1 MTFARRLRFRASLM
15 KIGVDGLAGVAR
27 DRATAYGY
35 TLTGRKTAPAT
46 DFDPFSAQTM
56 RDPYPGY
63 RALLTGPNVP
73 NVWYNRKRGIWI
85 IAGYDDVRKALRDHE
100 ALSSAES
107 QSPVSRPSAVDER
120 GRSARPHSASQ
131 IRLSGFHPAGDDGM
145 ASGHQRGRRR
155 TRRRHD
161 CPRKNRGGVRAGQ
174 TAPEPTDRHDA
185 GNTAARSRTVPGV
198 VRCDGRGF
206 LRAVDPARNR
216 PSSARSAAATA
227 AMRRNLDRLITHRR
241 RHPGDDLISMMTH
254 ADGDDVLTDDEI
266 FWSAAML
273 IGAGSETTTNLLSG
287 LLLTLAQQPDLYAQ
301 LREHPELI
309 PAAIEEQLR
318 FVSPV
323 QGFYRTATRDYT
335 VGANTIPAGARVLL
349 LFAAANRD
357 PRHFDD
363 PDTFDLNRNPSDHLA
378 FGGGIHYC
386 LGTPLSRLE
395 ASRVLTQL
403 LPRVDAIRL
412 DGDYRY
418 LDNPTMRGLAHLPL
432 ELVPARPGVTATGT
446 TRRRHDVRISR
457 KPVMRR
463 RTVEMPRALQPVRA
477 EPGVDSFSDG
487 SPPGL
492 QHHVVTHVGEE
503 FCFGAICARRRKYFF
518 SGMGAVIIGA

>member
-1 MTFARRLRFRASLM
+1 MAFARRLRFRTSLM
-15 KIGVDGLAGVAR
+15 KVGVDGLSGVAR
-27 DRATAYGY
+27 DKAAAYSY
-35 TLTGRKTAPAT
+35 TVTGRKTAPVT

-56 RDPYPGY
+56 HDPYPGY

-107 QSPVSRPSAVDER
+107 QSRFRVHLPSMNAADPPEHTRLRRFVSRAFTPRAMKAWEAAINEVADELVDDMIGR
-120 GRSARPHSASQ
+120 GRTEAVSELAKPLPNRLIAMMLGIPRQDHARFLAWSDDMV
-131 IRLSGFHPAGDDGM
+131 AGSFVPLTRHGM
-145 ASGHQRGRRR
+145 
-155 TRRRHD
+155 TL
-161 CPRKNRGGVRAGQ
+161 
-174 TAPEPTDRHDA
+174 
-185 GNTAARSRTVPGV
+185 AARTAS
-198 VRCDGRGF
+198 
-206 LRAVDPARNR
+206 
-216 PSSARSAAATA
+216 ATA
-227 AMRRNLDRLITHRR
+227 AMRRNLDPLITHRR

-254 ADGDDVLTDDEI
+254 ADGDDALTDDEI

-301 LREHPELI
+301 LREQPELI

-335 VGANTIPAGARVLL
+335 VGAYTIPAGARVLL

-357 PRHFDD
+357 PRRFDD
-363 PDTFDLNRNPSDHLA
+363 PDTFDLNRDLSDHVA

-386 LGTPLSRLE
+386 LGTPLTRLE
-395 ASRVLTQL
+395 ASRVFSQL

-418 LDNPTMRGLAHLPL
+418 LENPTMRGLEHLPL
-432 ELVPARPGVTATGT
+432 KLVLASPGA
-446 TRRRHDVRISR
+446 
-457 KPVMRR
+457 
-463 RTVEMPRALQPVRA
+463 
-477 EPGVDSFSDG
+477 
-487 SPPGL
+487 
-492 QHHVVTHVGEE
+492 
-503 FCFGAICARRRKYFF
+503 
-518 SGMGAVIIGA
+518 